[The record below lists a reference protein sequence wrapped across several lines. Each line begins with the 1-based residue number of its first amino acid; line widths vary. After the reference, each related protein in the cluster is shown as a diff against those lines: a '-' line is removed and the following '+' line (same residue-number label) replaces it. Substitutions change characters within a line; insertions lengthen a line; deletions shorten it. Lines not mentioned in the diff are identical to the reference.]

1 MSESN
6 GRERGAGELE
16 GLVFLVTGGARG
28 IGAATARMAA
38 ARGARVMVTDVAD
51 DDGEAI
57 AAEIREAGG
66 DADYARCDLADGGA
80 IEQLIA
86 TTAERFGGIDVLHNN
101 AGVHEAQLAGDQI
114 GLDTMSHETFRK
126 VLAINLEA
134 PFLTAKHALPH
145 LRRSANAS
153 IVNAG
158 SVASELG
165 YPGCIAYG
173 SSKGGVALL
182 TRNLAIALAPD
193 GIRVNCYLPD
203 NIRTRMVMDFV
214 DAAPDRDAFLASLM
228 STHLV
233 HRLGEP
239 DEVAELVC
247 FLASSRAS
255 YLNGTVIPVDGG
267 SLAWRGT
274 VQQIGMA

>member
-6 GRERGAGELE
+6 GRDGGAGELD
-16 GLVFLVTGGARG
+16 GLVLLVTGGARG
-28 IGAATARMAA
+28 IGEATARTAA
-38 ARGARVMVTDVAD
+38 ARGAKVMVAD
-51 DDGEAI
+51 LSHDGETV
-57 AAEIREAGG
+57 AAEIRDAGGEAGFV
-66 DADYARCDLADGGA
+66 RCDLGDEDA
-80 IEQLIA
+80 IAA
-86 TTAERFGGIDVLHNN
+86 TVAATVERFGGLDVLHNN
-101 AGVHEAQLAGDQI
+101 AGVHESQLAGADI
-114 GLDTMSHETFRK
+114 GLETMSSETFRR

-158 SVASELG
+158 SAASELG

-173 SSKGGVALL
+173 SSKGGIALL
-182 TRNLAIALAPD
+182 TKNLAIALAPD
-193 GIRVNCYLPD
+193 GIRVNCYCPD
-203 NIRTRMVMDFV
+203 NIRTRMVMDYV
-214 DAAPDRDAFLASLM
+214 DAAPDREAFLAGLM

-239 DEVAELVC
+239 AEVAELVC
-247 FLASSRAS
+247 FLASERAS
-255 YLNGTVIPVDGG
+255 YINGAVIPVDGG

-274 VQQIGMA
+274 VEQIGMA